1 MRGLFSADGKL
12 AQVLGK
18 AADLVILNLL
28 WIVCSI
34 PVVTAGAAATAFY
47 TVALKMIR
55 NEESYVLRSF
65 FGAFRENFKQSF
77 IVTLILLAVAAVLGC
92 DFYFCTRVGIASARP
107 FFILFCVI
115 AVFVYMGSCYM
126 FPLMAFFENSTKK
139 VFKNS
144 FLMALAH
151 LPFTI
156 LIAAISLIPWL
167 FLFFG
172 QFIAA
177 AFFDL
182 IIGFGITG
190 YINAHIFGRI
200 FKKYIPE

>member
-1 MRGLFSADGKL
+1 MGGLFSADGKL

-18 AADLVILNLL
+18 AADLVILNVL

-47 TVALKMIR
+47 TVALKMIK
-55 NEESYVLRSF
+55 NEESYVFRSF
-65 FGAFRENFKQSF
+65 FQAFKENFKQ
-77 IVTLILLAVAAVLGC
+77 AEE
-92 DFYFCTRVGIASARP
+92 ARP
-107 FFILFCVI
+107 LFILFCVV

-126 FPLMAFFENSTKK
+126 FPVMAFFENSTKK

-151 LPFTI
+151 LPFTV
-156 LIAAISLIPWL
+156 LIAVISLLPWV

-182 IIGFGITG
+182 IAGFSIAG
-190 YINAHIFGRI
+190 YINAHIFRRI
-200 FKKYIPE
+200 FKRYIPE

>member
-1 MRGLFSADGKL
+1 MGGLFAADGKL
-12 AQVLGK
+12 AQTLGK
-18 AADLVILNLL
+18 IADLVILNVL

-47 TVALKMIR
+47 SVALKMIK
-55 NEESYVLRSF
+55 NEEAYVTSSF
-65 FGAFRENFKQSF
+65 FKAFRENFKQSF

-92 DFYFCTRVGIASARP
+92 GFYFCTAQGLDAART

-126 FPLMAFFENSTKK
+126 FPIMAFFENSMKK

-156 LIAAISLIPWL
+156 LIAVISLLPWA

-182 IIGFGITG
+182 IIGFGLAG
-190 YINAHIFGRI
+190 YINARIFRRI
-200 FKKYIPE
+200 FKRYIPE

>member
-1 MRGLFSADGKL
+1 MGGLFSADGKL

-18 AADLVILNLL
+18 AADLVILNVL

-34 PVVTAGAAATAFY
+34 PVVTAGAAAAAFY
-47 TVALKMIR
+47 TVALKMIK
-55 NEESYVLRSF
+55 NEESYVFRSF
-65 FGAFRENFKQSF
+65 FQAFKENFKQATA
-77 IVTLILLAVAAVLGC
+77 VTLILLAVAAVLGC
-92 DFYFCTRVGIASARP
+92 DFYVCTKMGLEEARP
-107 FFILFCVI
+107 LFILFCVV

-126 FPLMAFFENSTKK
+126 
-139 VFKNS
+139 FKNS

-156 LIAAISLIPWL
+156 LIAVISLLPWV

-182 IIGFGITG
+182 VAGFSIAG
-190 YINAHIFGRI
+190 YINAHIFRRI
-200 FKKYIPE
+200 FKRYIPE

>member
-1 MRGLFSADGKL
+1 MGGLFAADGKL
-12 AQVLGK
+12 AQTLGK
-18 AADLVILNLL
+18 IADLVILNVL

-34 PVVTAGAAATAFY
+34 PVVTAVAAATAFY
-47 TVALKMIR
+47 SVALKMIK
-55 NEESYVLRSF
+55 NEEAYVASSF
-65 FGAFRENFKQSF
+65 FKAFRENFKQSF

-92 DFYFCTRVGIASARP
+92 DFYFCTTQGLDAALP

-126 FPLMAFFENSTKK
+126 FPIMAFFENSTKK

-156 LIAAISLIPWL
+156 LIAVISLLQWA

-182 IIGFGITG
+182 IIGFGLAG
-190 YINAHIFGRI
+190 YINARIFRRI
-200 FKKYIPE
+200 FKRYIPE

>member
-1 MRGLFSADGKL
+1 MGGLFAADGKL
-12 AQVLGK
+12 AQILGNI
-18 AADLVILNLL
+18 ADMVILNVL

-47 TVALKMIR
+47 TVMLKMIK
-55 NEESYVLRSF
+55 NEEAYVTRSF
-65 FGAFRENFKQSF
+65 FKAFRENFKQST
-77 IVTLILLAVAAVLGC
+77 IVFLILAAVAAVLGC
-92 DFYFCTRVGIASARP
+92 DFYFCVRQGLDAARP

-115 AVFVYMGSCYM
+115 AIFVYMGSCYM
-126 FPLMAFFENSTKK
+126 FPIMAVFENSTKK

-144 FLMALAH
+144 FLMAIAH
-151 LPFTI
+151 LPFTV
-156 LIAAISLIPWL
+156 LIAVINLLPWV

-182 IIGFGITG
+182 IIGFAMAGF
-190 YINAHIFGRI
+190 INAHLFKRI
-200 FKKYIPE
+200 FKRYIPE

>member
-1 MRGLFSADGKL
+1 MGGLFSADGKL

-18 AADLVILNLL
+18 AADLVILNVL

-34 PVVTAGAAATAFY
+34 PVVTAGAAAAAFY
-47 TVALKMIR
+47 TVALKMIK
-55 NEESYVLRSF
+55 NEESYVFRSF
-65 FGAFRENFKQSF
+65 FQAFKENFKQATA
-77 IVTLILLAVAAVLGC
+77 VTLILLAVAAVLGC
-92 DFYFCTRVGIASARP
+92 DFYVCTKMGLEEARP
-107 FFILFCVI
+107 LFILFCVV

-126 FPLMAFFENSTKK
+126 FPVMAFFENSTKK

-144 FLMALAH
+144 YLMALAH

-156 LIAAISLIPWL
+156 LIAVISLLPWV

-182 IIGFGITG
+182 IAGFSIAG
-190 YINAHIFGRI
+190 YINAHIFRRI
-200 FKKYIPE
+200 FKRYIPE

>member
-1 MRGLFSADGKL
+1 MGGLFSADGKL

-18 AADLVILNLL
+18 AADLVILNVL

-34 PVVTAGAAATAFY
+34 PVVTAGAAAAAFY
-47 TVALKMIR
+47 TVALKMIK
-55 NEESYVLRSF
+55 NEESYVFRSF
-65 FGAFRENFKQSF
+65 FQAFKENS
-77 IVTLILLAVAAVLGC
+77 AVLGC
-92 DFYFCTRVGIASARP
+92 DFYVCTKMGLEEARP
-107 FFILFCVI
+107 LFILFCVV

-126 FPLMAFFENSTKK
+126 FPVMAFFENSTKK

-151 LPFTI
+151 LPFTV
-156 LIAAISLIPWL
+156 LIAVISLLPWV

-182 IIGFGITG
+182 IAGFSIAG
-190 YINAHIFGRI
+190 YINAHIFRRI
-200 FKKYIPE
+200 FKRYIPE